1 MVKKHVRQSV
11 GIHVVLIVFSI
22 VMLVPFLWM
31 ILTSFKTVTESTSV
45 DPFVIFP
52 TVWRLDAFQAVIEN
66 MNFLLLYKNT
76 ILLIFWRVAAA
87 VATATKIGRAH
98 V

>member
-11 GIHVVLIVFSI
+11 GIHVILIVFSI

-31 ILTSFKTVTESTSV
+31 ILTSFKTVSESTSV

-52 TVWRLDAFQAVIEN
+52 TL
-66 MNFLLLYKNT
+66 
-76 ILLIFWRVAAA
+76 
-87 VATATKIGRAH
+87 
-98 V
+98 

>member
-1 MVKKHVRQSV
+1 MVKKHVCQSV

-76 ILLIFWRVAAA
+76 ILLIF
-87 VATATKIGRAH
+87 
-98 V
+98 